1 MINHVYKKRLMT
13 PTKQYLILV
22 ELLKKQIIKLQLLR
36 WKVITSITT
45 LATTGDLNAVKN
57 KKPKFSKLVK
67 KQIRIQKYQTLRLNI
82 LLHLIVIN

>member
-1 MINHVYKKRLMT
+1 MINQVYKKRLMT

>member
-1 MINHVYKKRLMT
+1 MT
-13 PTKQYLILV
+13 QTKQYLILV

-67 KQIRIQKYQTLRLNI
+67 KQIRIQKYQTLRLDV
-82 LLHLIVIN
+82 LLHLIVTN